1 MERRVTNEERI
12 ELAELLRLANMT
24 PFQRRTARVH
34 AAQTR
39 LGLRVNGVL
48 IGGKSPVTGRS
59 IVDMVYNS
67 RMDKELTRD
76 EQFAI
81 GGNLVSEMAEMD
93 AKERRRYAE
102 LAAKGLPG

>member
-1 MERRVTNEERI
+1 VTNEERI
-12 ELAELLRLANMT
+12 ELAELLMVANMT

-59 IVDMVYNS
+59 IVDMVHNS

-76 EQFAI
+76 ERLAI
-81 GGNLVSEMAEMD
+81 GGIPISEMAEI
-93 AKERRRYAE
+93 AVNQQRRFVE
-102 LAAKGLPG
+102 LAASGLPG

>member
-1 MERRVTNEERI
+1 VTNEERI
-12 ELAELLRLANMT
+12 ELAELLMLANMT
-24 PFQRRTARVH
+24 PYQRRTARVH

-59 IVDMVYNS
+59 IVDMVHNC
-67 RMDKELTRD
+67 RTDKELTRD
-76 EQFAI
+76 ERFAI
-81 GGNLVSEMAEMD
+81 GGIPVSEMAEI
-93 AKERRRYAE
+93 AANQERRLAE